1 MRRMLSKYLS
11 TLTLVPV
18 VFLVLF
24 IFADLFRAYHALE
37 QANDTILDAKLVN
50 YTSQLVHEM
59 QKERGM
65 SAGFLGSNGTAFA
78 RQITNQRLL
87 VDARL
92 KDLKD
97 YFDSDDYHQNT
108 NKTINQLY
116 SRLNQREQIRS
127 RVDNLDIQLGEALG
141 YYTANNALILD
152 LNGKLAAELE
162 ETTSSEK
169 FLTLYNVAYAK
180 EQAGIERAVLS
191 NVFSRGQFTPALF
204 TRFIALT
211 TIQQTYIKSATTV
224 ADKDFSGALRAFIE
238 SAESREVRRFREIAK
253 NSEGEFEVKAEDW
266 FAASTARINK
276 LKSTEQTLVDQIIV
290 YAESKVSSRWFV
302 MIFES
307 FILVLALVVA
317 YLVYTTIRLRAAQAA
332 EINRVMHAV
341 DDDKNLTEQA
351 EIITQDELGRIAE
364 LINLTFMHVRE
375 DFNRFQLNATEI
387 SSASIQTAAAVEQSK
402 NNLVQLQ
409 LDIAGI
415 ASATEEMTASIQSVL
430 ENMRLA
436 ASNADQAAS
445 ESARGEVA
453 VDTAVEG
460 ISETAKEVS
469 VVGQTIQELNERVN
483 DILGMV
489 DVIKSVADQTNLL
502 ALNAAIEAARAGE
515 QGRGFAVVADEVR
528 SLAKRTQDST
538 EEISKVVDVL
548 RDSSQNAF
556 DSIENGNERAQKA
569 VEQATEITSVLS
581 KIVANI
587 KAVDEVTQTIS
598 SSSKEQ
604 EMVITSV
611 NTNVANID
619 QQARENVV
627 GAEQVAAASMQLSGV
642 AKDMQD
648 RLAIYKV
655 S

>member
-97 YFDSDDYHQNT
+97 YFDSDDYHHNT

-141 YYTANNALILD
+141 YYTANNTLILD

-238 SAESREVRRFREIAK
+238 SEEFREVRRFREIAK
-253 NSEGEFEVKAEDW
+253 NSEGEFGVKSEDW

-276 LKSTEQTLVDQIIV
+276 LKSTEQTLVDQIID
-290 YAESKVSSRWFV
+290 YAEGKVSSRWFV

-317 YLVYTTIRLRAAQAA
+317 YLVYTTIKLRAAQAA

-453 VDTAVEG
+453 VDTAVDG

-469 VVGQTIQELNERVN
+469 VVGQTIQELNEKVN

>member
-97 YFDSDDYHQNT
+97 YFDSDDYHHNT

-141 YYTANNALILD
+141 YYTANNTLILD

-238 SAESREVRRFREIAK
+238 SEEFREVRRFREIAK
-253 NSEGEFEVKAEDW
+253 NSEGEFGVKSEDW

-276 LKSTEQTLVDQIIV
+276 LKSTEQTLVDQIID
-290 YAESKVSSRWFV
+290 YAEGKVSSRWFV

-317 YLVYTTIRLRAAQAA
+317 YLVYTTIKLRAAQAA

-453 VDTAVEG
+453 VDTAVDG

-469 VVGQTIQELNERVN
+469 VVGQTIQELNEKVN

-587 KAVDEVTQTIS
+587 KAVDEVAQTIS

>member
-1 MRRMLSKYLS
+1 MRSLLSKYLS
-11 TLTLVPV
+11 ILTLVPV
-18 VFLVLF
+18 LFLVLF
-24 IFADLFRAYHALE
+24 IFADLFRAYHALD
-37 QANDTILDAKLVN
+37 QANDTILDARLVD

-65 SAGFLGSNGTAFA
+65 SAGFIGSNGNAFVS
-78 RQITNQRLL
+78 QLKDQRRL
-87 VDARL
+87 VDGRL
-92 KDLKD
+92 KDLKNYYD
-97 YFDSDDYHQNT
+97 DDDYHDST
-108 NKTINQLY
+108 NRALAQLF
-116 SRLNQREQIRS
+116 SRLNQRELIRS
-127 RVDNLDIQLGEALG
+127 RVDNLSIPLGEALS
-141 YYTANNALILD
+141 YYTTNNTFILD
-152 LNGKLAAELE
+152 LNGQLAAELE

-191 NVFSRGQFTPALF
+191 NVFARGQFTPGLF
-204 TRFIALT
+204 TRYITLLT
-211 TIQQTYIKSATTV
+211 KQNTYLKSATSV
-224 ADKDFSGALRAFIE
+224 ADDTFSGVLSAFVNSSE
-238 SAESREVRRFREIAK
+238 SKEVERYRNIASNREE
-253 NSEGEFEVKAEDW
+253 EFGVKAEDW
-266 FAASTARINK
+266 FTASTARINE
-276 LKSTEQTLVDQIIV
+276 LKSTEQTLLDQIIV
-290 YAESKVSSRWFV
+290 YADDKVLGRWVV

-317 YLVYTTIRLRAAQAA
+317 YLVYSTIRLRAAQAA

-364 LINLTFMHVRE
+364 LINLTFLHVRE
-375 DFNRFQLNATEI
+375 DLNHFQQNASEI
-387 SSASIQTAAAVEQSK
+387 SSASVQTAAAMEQSK

-430 ENMRLA
+430 ENMQLA
-436 ASNADQAAS
+436 ATNAEQAAS

-453 VDTAVEG
+453 VETAVDG
-460 ISETAKEVS
+460 ISETASEVN
-469 VVGQTIQELNERVN
+469 VVGKTIQELNDKVN

-528 SLAKRTQDST
+528 SLAQRTQDST

-581 KIVANI
+581 KIISNI

-604 EMVITSV
+604 GKVISSV
-611 NTNVANID
+611 NSNVANID

-627 GAEQVAAASMQLSGV
+627 GAEQVAAASVQLTGV
-642 AKDMQD
+642 ARNMQE
-648 RLAIYKV
+648 RLAVYKV